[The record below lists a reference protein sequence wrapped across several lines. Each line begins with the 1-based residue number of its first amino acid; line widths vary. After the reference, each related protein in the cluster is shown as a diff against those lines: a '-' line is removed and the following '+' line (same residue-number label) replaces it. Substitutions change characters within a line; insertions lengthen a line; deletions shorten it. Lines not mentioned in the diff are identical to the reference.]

1 MYLPLWVGFLMVL
14 VIIYLAVINS
24 KKMEKLNDELIK
36 LNAML
41 IETKNELKDNLYDA
55 REGANKQVI
64 SSQADSLIKISR
76 IWADFFPANT
86 SNQPI

>member
-1 MYLPLWVGFLMVL
+1 MSAVLELSDTDAIEYGMVKF
-14 VIIYLAVINS
+14 IADSISS
-24 KKMEKLNDELIK
+24 K
-36 LNAML
+36 
-41 IETKNELKDNLYDA
+41 
-55 REGANKQVI
+55 EGANKQVI

>member
-1 MYLPLWVGFLMVL
+1 MRGIPAAGFRWPGGR
-14 VIIYLAVINS
+14 ISGA
-24 KKMEKLNDELIK
+24 ELFSYRVK
-36 LNAML
+36 
-41 IETKNELKDNLYDA
+41 
-55 REGANKQVI
+55 EGANKQVI

>member
-1 MYLPLWVGFLMVL
+1 MKKAAVCLVVL
-14 VIIYLAVINS
+14 SVSACGVS
-24 KKMEKLNDELIK
+24 QQ
-36 LNAML
+36 
-41 IETKNELKDNLYDA
+41 DA